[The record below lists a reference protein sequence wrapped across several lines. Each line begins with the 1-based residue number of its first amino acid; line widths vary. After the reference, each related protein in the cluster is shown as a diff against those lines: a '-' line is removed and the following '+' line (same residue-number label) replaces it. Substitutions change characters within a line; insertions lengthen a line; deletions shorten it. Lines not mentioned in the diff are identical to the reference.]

1 VLLQANNN
9 ISLLLKDFATIVIFA
24 FYAFLVL
31 FYILYVNDRDYGEM
45 HYLGIIFHEC
55 LGNYLLKYFLKSK
68 KEGKERILAR

>member
-1 VLLQANNN
+1 
-9 ISLLLKDFATIVIFA
+9 
-24 FYAFLVL
+24 
-31 FYILYVNDRDYGEM
+31 M